1 MATITKIKWSNAD
14 FKWEA
19 APPSQTY
26 KPGFTPSTFPYTWDN
41 VSLIEEIIEVVDA
54 GGTVDGV
61 IKDLDKKKK
70 KKLIRL
76 IMKMNGI
83 KKYDEEKEVKNIH
96 AKVKDVELII
106 KEARSSIKVII

>member
-1 MATITKIKWSNAD
+1 MATITKIKWSKAD

-26 KPGFTPSTFPYTWDN
+26 KPGFTPSVFPYTWDN
-41 VSLIEEIIEVVDA
+41 VSLIQEIITVVDA
-54 GGTVDGV
+54 GGTVVDA
-61 IKDLDKKKK
+61 ITDLEKEKK

-83 KKYDEEKEVKNIH
+83 KKYDEEKEVKNIS
-96 AKVKDVELII
+96 AKVEDVELII
-106 KEARSSIKVII
+106 KEAKSSVKIII

>member
-26 KPGFTPSTFPYTWDN
+26 KPGFTPSAFPYTWDN
-41 VSLIEEIIEVVDA
+41 VALIQEIITVVDA
-54 GGTVDGV
+54 GGSVTDA

-83 KKYDEEKEVKNIH
+83 KKYDEEKEVKNIQ

-106 KEARSSIKVII
+106 KEARSSVKVII